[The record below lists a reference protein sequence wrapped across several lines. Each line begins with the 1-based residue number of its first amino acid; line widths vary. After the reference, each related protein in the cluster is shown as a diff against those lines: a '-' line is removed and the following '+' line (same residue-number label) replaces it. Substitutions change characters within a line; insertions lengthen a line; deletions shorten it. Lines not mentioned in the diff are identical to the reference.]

1 MQEGGYSYT
10 LEWWLASVLYMD
22 RIEINVELSGLWRVL
37 FRRSRPEEWMLVMA
51 IQHGIVVICGE
62 ERLHISMCSDNAMMT
77 PDLTTPTRH
86 FWLHLGGSAMQ
97 GFQRSQRSIHAS

>member
-1 MQEGGYSYT
+1 MTSPVPKKPPCRMDVGNGY
-10 LEWWLASVLYMD
+10 
-22 RIEINVELSGLWRVL
+22 
-37 FRRSRPEEWMLVMA
+37 
-51 IQHGIVVICGE
+51 QHGIVVICGE